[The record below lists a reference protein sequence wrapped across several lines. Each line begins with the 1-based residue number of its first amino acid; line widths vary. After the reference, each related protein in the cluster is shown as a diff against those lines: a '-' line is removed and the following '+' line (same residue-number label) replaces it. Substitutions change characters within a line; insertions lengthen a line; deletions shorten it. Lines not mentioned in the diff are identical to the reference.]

1 MEIRIGIAKTAK
13 RNADESADTVLI
25 VERPTGGGYSVILCN
40 GTINGQDSKNVSFL
54 SGNKISSLIS
64 EGVRDSTAIR
74 ATSDHLF
81 TTYSGQAQSEL
92 NVVSVDLITSTIV
105 ISRNNPHPIYC
116 YQRGN
121 FIEWTNDS
129 QPIGFSKHIQPSIS
143 EIDIEPGT
151 IIALVTHGVH
161 NAGLAYGS
169 QIDIPML
176 IQSMIEDDNA
186 TSAQEIA
193 DFILNQAIQYDQSHP
208 LHDMSVVIIRV
219 LDEYSGCIRRFS
231 YFLPIQCPLD

>member
-105 ISRNNPHPIYC
+105 SAGILSSG
-116 YQRGN
+116 QM
-121 FIEWTNDS
+121 TVS
-129 QPIGFSKHIQPSIS
+129 QSVFPSIS
-143 EIDIEPGT
+143 SPRS
-151 IIALVTHGVH
+151 LK
-161 NAGLAYGS
+161 
-169 QIDIPML
+169 
-176 IQSMIEDDNA
+176 
-186 TSAQEIA
+186 
-193 DFILNQAIQYDQSHP
+193 
-208 LHDMSVVIIRV
+208 
-219 LDEYSGCIRRFS
+219 
-231 YFLPIQCPLD
+231 